1 MENII
6 FPKYFYCNHKFAISY
21 PKTKKIKN
29 NKDNFGK
36 REDLSLK
43 SRKSQSLSTNYED
56 KKENE
61 TKTVISI
68 KNDIPTLNNINKVIT
83 IGNENK
89 KENDKININCNDKIP
104 FKDIKNIINRNNMNC
119 NYFINNKK
127 LEKVKI
133 LKSSPPTLP
142 ELFNNMYILSNDS
155 KNYCGNSNY
164 SGFRINK
171 IPNNFYNH
179 LMLKKNC
186 ANKFYFS
193 CSITKRIKSKLLTI
207 IFYQPVKNKN

>member
-6 FPKYFYCNHKFAISY
+6 LPKYFYCNHKFAISY
-21 PKTKKIKN
+21 HKTKKIKN

-104 FKDIKNIINRNNMNC
+104 FKDIKNIIKRNNMNC
-119 NYFINNKK
+119 NYFINKK

-179 LMLKKNC
+179 LMLKKIVQINFIFH
-186 ANKFYFS
+186 A
-193 CSITKRIKSKLLTI
+193 LLRKELNLN
-207 IFYQPVKNKN
+207 Y